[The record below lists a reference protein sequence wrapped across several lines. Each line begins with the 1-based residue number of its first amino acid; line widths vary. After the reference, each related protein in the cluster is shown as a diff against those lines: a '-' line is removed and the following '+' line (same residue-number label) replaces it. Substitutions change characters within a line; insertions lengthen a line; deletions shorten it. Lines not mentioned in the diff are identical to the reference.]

1 MKSQSTITPDD
12 KRDRALMLKLAED
25 RGSMT
30 AKQLV
35 AAGVSEE
42 SQARNVGW
50 VAEQLKLRDMP
61 VAA

>member
-1 MKSQSTITPDD
+1 MKNKNQITADD
-12 KRDRALMLKLAED
+12 KRDRDLMLSLAED

-35 AAGVSEE
+35 AAGISEE
-42 SQARNVGW
+42 SQARNAGW
-50 VAEQLKLRDMP
+50 VAEQLKLRAMP

>member
-1 MKSQSTITPDD
+1 MKNKTQITADD
-12 KRDRALMLKLAED
+12 QRDRDLMLSLAED

-35 AAGVSEE
+35 AAGISVE
-42 SQARNVGW
+42 SQGRNAGW
-50 VAEQLKLRDMP
+50 VAEQLKLRAMP